1 MLEKQSNQINY
12 YIMLKNILNLD
23 GAQQL
28 SKNEQ
33 KEINGGLRVPKL
45 CNDGGVQ
52 SNINSC
58 LCISGTFN
66 LSTNRCT
73 NANPTGN
80 IFENATSC
88 CYGPI

>member
-1 MLEKQSNQINY
+1 
-12 YIMLKNILNLD
+12 MLKNILNLE

-33 KEINGGLRVPKL
+33 KEINGGKPAPIG
-45 CNDGGVQ
+45 CGTGGSL

-58 LCISGTFN
+58 LCKSGVYNPTTT
-66 LSTNRCT
+66 LCMGGT
-73 NANPTGN
+73 PTGN

-88 CYGPI
+88 CYVQIN